1 MYEKVNFRKELKQIP
16 QTKLVAFLASEL
28 KKNESLQKAFI
39 DKFDIAIQQKFI
51 QDYIKECESEIRKYR
66 RSIGRGEYV
75 YLVSE
80 CNKHF
85 IHPKISFLKTMIKKE
100 QYLEGLK
107 LCLALIQSICIIS
120 ARNGRVE
127 DLGSK
132 TTAERYENK
141 LQNLEILLLEAY
153 ENISKEE
160 YHLFDR
166 KTFFSI
172 LEQNYSI
179 LLKSPIFN
187 FIFVREH
194 AKLEWLKKRL
204 REEDSIYFE
213 RFTNFK

>member
-39 DKFDIAIQQKFI
+39 EKFDITIQQKFI

-66 RSIGRGEYV
+66 RSIGHGEYV

-107 LCLALIQSICIIS
+107 LCLALIQSICTIS

-127 DLGSK
+127 ELGYK
-132 TTAERYENK
+132 TTADRYENK
-141 LQNLEILLLEAY
+141 LHDLEKLLITAY
-153 ENISKEE
+153 KNISVDE

-166 KTFFSI
+166 KTFFTI
-172 LEQNYSI
+172 LGENYSI
-179 LLKSPIFN
+179 LLRSPIFN
-187 FIFVREH
+187 FIFIREH
-194 AKLEWLKKRL
+194 AKLEWLINQL
-204 REEDSIYFE
+204 QEEDVTYFE
-213 RFTNFK
+213 KFTNFK